1 MGSYK
6 QELSR
11 ELTLRQNILITLS
24 AVTPASSVFIIVPA
38 VLLAVGGA
46 SVMAMALGGLVA
58 LFVGMCYA
66 ELSARYPISGGE
78 YTWAARILGKPIGFA
93 VMLLT
98 LVTGV
103 LIVAVIAL
111 GTGLYLGV
119 AVSGLSGSEVGLVVI
134 VLSTI
139 VAALRI
145 KTNAWVTGLFLAVE
159 LLAITIFTILG
170 FINVSRPISTFWT
183 PEALGSSGMMEGVSM
198 GLVVSTIAVAL
209 FAYNGY
215 GQAVYY
221 AEETKG
227 ATKNIGKAIMI
238 SLFVALVV
246 EIVPLMAVVLGTG
259 SLEKL
264 LADPAPMNYFLIER
278 GGETLNTIVS
288 LGIAIAII
296 NAVIAII
303 IQMARLLFSASRD
316 GSFPDVIGKPMG
328 SINAKYQTP
337 VIATAVIGIGSV
349 LVGAFVPFSLLILA
363 SGASLIVVYA
373 IVAVAALRVR
383 SMGTSHKSA
392 YTMPFWPVPPII
404 VIVAIIYIAYQGVLA
419 DSRPLLIAIG
429 TMVIGVVYYYIFI
442 NSRTDSRWTLPEALH
457 DHND

>member
-11 ELTLRQNILITLS
+11 ELSLRQNILITLS

-38 VLLAVGGA
+38 VLLSAGGA

-183 PEALGSSGMMEGVSM
+183 PEALGTSGMMEGVSL

-392 YTMPFWPVPPII
+392 YTMPFWPVPPMI

>member
-159 LLAITIFTILG
+159 MLAITIFTILG

-183 PEALGSSGMMEGVSM
+183 PAALGSSGMMEGVSL

-227 ATKNIGKAIMI
+227 ATKNIGKAIMV

-337 VIATAVIGIGSV
+337 VVATAVIGIGSV
-349 LVGAFVPFSLLILA
+349 LAGAFVPFSLLILA

>member
-1 MGSYK
+1 
-6 QELSR
+6 
-11 ELTLRQNILITLS
+11 
-24 AVTPASSVFIIVPA
+24 V
-38 VLLAVGGA
+38 
-46 SVMAMALGGLVA
+46 
-58 LFVGMCYA
+58 
-66 ELSARYPISGGE
+66 
-78 YTWAARILGKPIGFA
+78 
-93 VMLLT
+93 
-98 LVTGV
+98 
-103 LIVAVIAL
+103 
-111 GTGLYLGV
+111 
-119 AVSGLSGSEVGLVVI
+119 
-134 VLSTI
+134 
-139 VAALRI
+139 
-145 KTNAWVTGLFLAVE
+145 
-159 LLAITIFTILG
+159 
-170 FINVSRPISTFWT
+170 
-183 PEALGSSGMMEGVSM
+183 
-198 GLVVSTIAVAL
+198 
-209 FAYNGY
+209 
-215 GQAVYY
+215 
-221 AEETKG
+221 
-227 ATKNIGKAIMI
+227 
-238 SLFVALVV
+238 
-246 EIVPLMAVVLGTG
+246 
-259 SLEKL
+259 EKL
-264 LADPAPMNYFLIER
+264 LTPLS
-278 GGETLNTIVS
+278 V
-288 LGIAIAII
+288 GIAIAII

-392 YTMPFWPVPPII
+392 YTMPLWPVPPII